1 MNWTVLKSLD
11 EIYRSGQTKN
21 KASLK
26 KDAKIEHLLETK
38 ELVTAGKYLNKG
50 YRFDAYYEKYH
61 LENFEDYI
69 IFLEENELMKPQLR
83 FAEEDIKI
91 LMDIKTRM
99 DSGEL
104 FEIRAQIIEYEESI
118 RGVSSMFFKNEKYLL
133 GKNALVNA
141 VKYVL
146 NISELADDKDQQY
159 IYALK
164 CHEPKCIVLCENL
177 DFLKKPSRPRKHNI
191 ELWYAGGRNIAKLTY
206 SQTRDLPIY
215 YSCDWDYDGLDIFQE
230 VKEIFTEIILL
241 TPNAPSKDIVD
252 SEHKSLWKNPESL
265 SHLSGLN
272 LLDYSTTQKEII
284 KRLIENNHWITEEDN
299 DLIKMVE
306 SV

>member
-1 MNWTVLKSLD
+1 MNWTVLKSLN
-11 EIYRSGQTKN
+11 EIYRSGKTKN

-26 KDAKIEHLLETK
+26 KDAGIDHLLDTR
-38 ELVTAGKYLNKG
+38 ELVVIGKYVNKG
-50 YRFDAYYEKYH
+50 RGFDYYYEKYH

-69 IFLEENELMKPQLR
+69 TFLEENELMKPQLR

-91 LMDIKTRM
+91 LMDIKARM

-104 FEIRAQIIEYEESI
+104 LEIRAQMIEYEESV

-133 GKNALVNA
+133 GKNALIDA

-164 CHEPKCIVLCENL
+164 CKKPKCIVLCENL
-177 DFLKKPSRPRKHNI
+177 DFLKKPTRPRKYNI
-191 ELWYAGGRNIAKLTY
+191 ELWYAGGRNISKLTY
-206 SQTRDLPIY
+206 SKTRELPIY
-215 YSCDWDYDGLDIFQE
+215 YSCDWDYDGLDIFQD
-230 VKEIFTEIILL
+230 VKKVFPQIKLL
-241 TPNAPSKDIVD
+241 TPNAKSKDIID
-252 SEHKSLWKNPESL
+252 SEHKSLWKSPENL
-265 SHLSGLN
+265 SNLSGLN
-272 LLDYSTTQKEII
+272 HLDYNITQKEII

-306 SV
+306 SI